1 MFWPMLLFL
10 AQVQEQITVERI
22 IVDARVTDD
31 HGNVILNL
39 KPSDFRVRV
48 DGKLATV
55 ESVDWIPETES
66 GRELVNAARP
76 QGQVNQ
82 TMNEP
87 APEGRL
93 FVFLF
98 QTDFGRAPSRVMGEM
113 KIVLQ
118 STDYTDFLEA
128 GDRVAVLSH
137 DSHLKF
143 RLDFT
148 DDKRQIRAA
157 MEQALGIDD
166 PPRPPKVPLPSL
178 SRYLP
183 ADTLKKETNTIGD
196 ALILIAN
203 ALRPIPGPKTIVFF
217 SWGMGQLTPTGIY
230 NEPNYAIARYALLE
244 SRVTVYSID
253 FTQADYHSL
262 EFGLGAVA
270 KDTGGFYAKT
280 YTFPTQAVER
290 LKGTLAGHY
299 ELEVKKPDIK
309 AIGAHRIE
317 VETTRKGTVV
327 MARTTYFDGE

>member
-1 MFWPMLLFL
+1 MLWLPFVLL

-39 KPSDFRVRV
+39 KPSDFRVKV

-55 ESVDWIPETES
+55 ESVDWIPETEA
-66 GRELVNAARP
+66 GRELVDAAKP
-76 QGQVNQ
+76 QGAVNQ

-87 APEGRL
+87 APDGRL

-98 QTDFGRAPSRVMGEM
+98 QTDFARTPSRVTGEM

-118 STDYTDFLEA
+118 ANDYTDFLEP

-143 RLDFT
+143 HLDFT
-148 DDKRQIRAA
+148 DDKRQIRSA
-157 MEQALGIDD
+157 MERALGTDE

-183 ADTLKKETNTIGD
+183 AETLKKETNNIGE

-203 ALRPIPGPKTIVFF
+203 ALRPIPGPKTLVFF
-217 SWGMGQLTPTGIY
+217 SWGMGNFTPTGIT
-230 NEPNYAIARYALLE
+230 NVSNYAIARYALQE
-244 SRVTVYSID
+244 SRVTVFSID

-262 EFGLGAVA
+262 EMGLGQVA
-270 KDTGGFYAKT
+270 RDTGGFYAKT
-280 YTFPTQAVER
+280 YNFPTQPVER

-299 ELEVKKPDIK
+299 ELEVKKPDIRTR
-309 AIGAHRIE
+309 GAHEIA
-317 VETTRKGTVV
+317 VETTRRGAVV